1 MHQGVN
7 IECLNYCWRH
17 AYMFFNFIHEGN
29 KITKYVGLDYAYVF
43 VLLPFK
49 RRIFFNIEKF
59 NQNYGCE
66 ICICYITFVLKDV
79 YLCNRYAS
87 WRYIWGK
94 PNALSLHCKDQSLS
108 DIFHIHLRLREVS
121 SKIEIHIWR

>member
-1 MHQGVN
+1 M
-7 IECLNYCWRH
+7 
-17 AYMFFNFIHEGN
+17 
-29 KITKYVGLDYAYVF
+29 LDLIMLTFF

-66 ICICYITFVLKDV
+66 ICICYITFVLKRRV
-79 YLCNRYAS
+79 PVEPIRFMTLYM
-87 WRYIWGK
+87 GK
-94 PNALSLHCKDQSLS
+94 TQMNALSLHCKDQSLS

-121 SKIEIHIWR
+121 SKIEIHI